1 MEKNLKNHKVI
12 TQLGTFI
19 QILLVE
25 AAPAEWVHPFHQ
37 VLPYQVHPFHQL
49 ASMHKIV
56 LVPFTLK
63 QIVLLI
69 FLQSDTPI

>member
-49 ASMHKIV
+49 SSMPKIV
-56 LVPFTLK
+56 PITPAAF
-63 QIVLLI
+63 VLLI
-69 FLQSDTPI
+69 FLQSDTPL